1 MAALED
7 WELMVGTYEE
17 FILGF
22 KIEKK
27 LKSKDEFELIPTF
40 TQRAH
45 VGPVRSLVAVNKFL
59 VSGGSDEMCKIFDM
73 ATRVEH
79 GQLMNHDGTVSCLSA
94 HGKNY
99 LFSGSDDNSLAVTKV
114 GSWQVEKTLYKHQAG
129 ITALAVHPTGKLAFS
144 AGKDRKLITW
154 NLVKARP
161 AFITNLKGIAEFIS
175 ISPDGNRYCVGIHR
189 RVDVYNVDL
198 AGIEYSIDLKCRP
211 NALVFL
217 DNNTVAVGGESSII
231 QIHSLI
237 EKQLIKEFE
246 AHGTRVRCLQ
256 VLLESSEGKAK
267 EEEGEEEDTDK
278 TENLGHVL
286 VSASSSDHMLK
297 LWRIQTDANSEVRCI
312 GSVDTTCRVTCLTSW
327 HPGMRGSTKNKV
339 KRKAPESSSTV
350 SPKKI
355 KFAESPAASQAT
367 TEEITVEET
376 ESQKQPPKNPKPKKK
391 KKAAKISS

>member
-1 MAALED
+1 
-7 WELMVGTYEE
+7 MVGTYEE

-22 KIEKK
+22 KIEQK

-59 VSGGSDEMCKIFDM
+59 VSGGSDEMCKIFDL

-79 GQLMNHDGTVSCLSA
+79 GQLMHHDGTVSCLGA
-94 HGKNY
+94 YGKSY
-99 LFSGSDDNSLAVTKV
+99 LFSASDDNSLAVTKV

-175 ISPDGNRYCVGIHR
+175 TSPDGNRYCVGIHR
-189 RVDVYNVDL
+189 RIDVYNVDL
-198 AGIEYSIDLKCRP
+198 AGIEYSIDMKCRP

-217 DNNTVAVGGESSII
+217 DNNIVAVGGESSMI

-237 EKQLIKEFE
+237 EKQMIKEFE

-256 VLLESSEGKAK
+256 VLLELTSEEKAK
-267 EEEGEEEDTDK
+267 EEEEEGDVGDSDK
-278 TENLGHVL
+278 TENRGHVL
-286 VSASSSDHMLK
+286 VSASSSDNMLK
-297 LWRIQTDANSEVRCI
+297 LWRIQTDTTSEVRCI

-327 HPGMRGSTKNKV
+327 HPGMRGSTKNKI
-339 KRKAPESSSTV
+339 KRKAPETSTV
-350 SPKKI
+350 TPKKI
-355 KFAESPAASQAT
+355 KFTESPGASKA
-367 TEEITVEET
+367 EEITVEET
-376 ESQKQPPKNPKPKKK
+376 ESKKQPPKNPNPKKK
-391 KKAAKISS
+391 KKVVKTAS